1 MNSSPVREQIV
12 AFTDGAASGNP
23 GPGGWAAVV
32 VTPQGHVTELG
43 GGAAHTTN
51 NKMELTGAIKAL
63 EHIAREPQ
71 PVRIYTDSSYVIKGI
86 TQWVWNWQRRGWKTA
101 GGGDVLNR
109 DLWEQLLS
117 LVNAHGRNR
126 IEWHWVRG
134 HDGTPGNERVDE
146 IAVAFSRGRD
156 EQLYDGPLSAYGLA
170 ILDLPDNTTLPAR
183 VSAGRGSATPVR
195 NGPLFGTDAGHDPLA
210 GTEARGAKVA
220 DAAKTRST
228 SKGSAYSYLSLIDG
242 ALERHATWA
251 ECERRVKGRAGARFK
266 KAMSAADEADIL
278 RSWGVGVNS

>member
-101 GGGDVLNR
+101 EGGDVLNR

-117 LVNAHGRNR
+117 LVNAHGRILGVFSIR
-126 IEWHWVRG
+126 DALPREI
-134 HDGTPGNERVDE
+134 GTAIGITEFNEQV
-146 IAVAFSRGRD
+146 
-156 EQLYDGPLSAYGLA
+156 
-170 ILDLPDNTTLPAR
+170 N
-183 VSAGRGSATPVR
+183 
-195 NGPLFGTDAGHDPLA
+195 DALG
-210 GTEARGAKVA
+210 
-220 DAAKTRST
+220 
-228 SKGSAYSYLSLIDG
+228 
-242 ALERHATWA
+242 
-251 ECERRVKGRAGARFK
+251 
-266 KAMSAADEADIL
+266 
-278 RSWGVGVNS
+278 

>member
-1 MNSSPVREQIV
+1 M

-51 NKMELTGAIKAL
+51 NKMELTGAIGAL
-63 EHIAREPQ
+63 EQVARDPE

-101 GGGDVLNR
+101 EGGDVLNR

-117 LVNAHGRNR
+117 LVNARGRSR
-126 IEWHWVRG
+126 VEWHWVRG

-146 IAVAFSRGRD
+146 IAVAFSRGRPD
-156 EQLYDGPLSAYGLA
+156 TLYDGPLSGYALP
-170 ILDLPDNTTLPAR
+170 ILELPDNTALPER
-183 VSAGRGSATPVR
+183 TSAVRRSPAPAGGGSLFAAEAGGPSGAAAVKSRPATK
-195 NGPLFGTDAGHDPLA
+195 
-210 GTEARGAKVA
+210 GAP
-220 DAAKTRST
+220 
-228 SKGSAYSYLSLIDG
+228 YSYLSLVDG

-266 KAMSAADEADIL
+266 KAMSAADEAAIL
-278 RSWGVGVNS
+278 RSWGIGVRS

>member
-1 MNSSPVREQIV
+1 MDSSGAREQIV

-43 GGAAHTTN
+43 GGAPHTTN

-63 EHIAREPQ
+63 EQVARDRE

-101 GGGDVLNR
+101 EGGDVLNR

-117 LVNAHGRNR
+117 LVNARGRNR
-126 IEWHWVRG
+126 VEWHWVRG

-146 IAVAFSRGRD
+146 IAVAFSRGRQ
-156 EQLYDGPLSAYGLA
+156 EALYDGPLSDYTLP
-170 ILDLPDNTTLPAR
+170 ILELPDNTALPERASASR
-183 VSAGRGSATPVR
+183 GPAAPASAGT
-195 NGPLFGTDAGHDPLA
+195 LFGG
-210 GTEARGAKVA
+210 EASQPSAFRSRPATKGA
-220 DAAKTRST
+220 
-228 SKGSAYSYLSLIDG
+228 AYSYLSLVDG

-266 KAMSAADEADIL
+266 KAMSAADEAVIL
-278 RSWGVGVNS
+278 KSWGIGVSS